1 MKVIVV
7 EDDLKV
13 ARFLT
18 KVLHEEGL
26 VTDICTRGQD
36 AIRQITRSVYDL
48 VVLDWMLPDLDGL
61 SVCREVRRAGT
72 WTPVM
77 MLTARNEVHERVLGL
92 ESGADDYLAKPFEV
106 EEFVA
111 RVHALIRR
119 SNRVASLK
127 CGGLEID
134 RVAHRTLLH
143 GTPLDLTVREY
154 TLLVHLACHAD
165 NLVTRSSL
173 LDKVWGTNFDTGSNV
188 LDVQM
193 SRLRDKLGPHAWMI
207 ETVRGFGYRLRSR
220 MRS

>member
-1 MKVIVV
+1 VKILVV
-7 EDDLKV
+7 EDGMKV

-18 KVLHEEGL
+18 KVLHEEGF

-36 AIRQITRSVYDL
+36 AIRQITKSIYDL

-61 SVCREVRRAGT
+61 SVCREIRRAGT

-92 ESGADDYLAKPFEV
+92 ESGADDYMAKPFEV

-119 SNRVASLK
+119 SNRVGSLT
-127 CGGLEID
+127 CGALEID
-134 RVAHRTLLH
+134 RVGHRVTLGGAHLELS
-143 GTPLDLTVREY
+143 VREY
-154 TLLVHLACHAD
+154 ALLVHLACHAE
-165 NLVTRSSL
+165 NLVTRTSL

-193 SRLRDKLGPHAWMI
+193 SRLRDKMGSHSWMI
-207 ETVRGFGYRLRSR
+207 ETVRGFGYRLRAR
-220 MRS
+220 TRP

>member
-1 MKVIVV
+1 VKILVV
-7 EDDLKV
+7 EDGLKV

-18 KVLHEEGL
+18 KVLHEEGF

-36 AIRQITRSVYDL
+36 AIHQITKSLYDL
-48 VVLDWMLPDLDGL
+48 VVLDWMLPDIDGL
-61 SVCREVRRAGT
+61 SVCREIRRAGT

-119 SNRVASLK
+119 SNRVASLT
-127 CGGLEID
+127 CGALEID
-134 RVAHRTLLH
+134 RVGHRVSL
-143 GTPLDLTVREY
+143 GGSPLELSVREY
-154 TLLVHLACHAD
+154 ALLVHLACHAE
-165 NLVTRSSL
+165 NLVTRTSL

-193 SRLRDKLGPHAWMI
+193 SRLRDKMGHHSWMI

-220 MRS
+220 MRP